1 MRDGKLN
8 NVAPGQPELRDS
20 DINSF
25 LDAAN

>member
-8 NVAPGQPELRDS
+8 NVAPGQPLLKES

-25 LDAAN
+25 LDAN